1 MLRIFVVSLNGVPP
15 AAPLSA
21 VFGEGLGCIGRE
33 ETNALA
39 LPDPHKHISRVQAQ
53 VKCLSGEYF
62 LVDQGGNPTSVNG
75 RPLGKG
81 NVATL
86 HDGDRIE
93 MAEWVLRVETV
104 RPAPV
109 FSAAAAPAATDD
121 PLGLLGGSGP
131 AVAADPLAA
140 LLGTPAP
147 ASVMPSAPVPSAPI
161 PSTPMPAPAPRK
173 AGDDPFAIF
182 SVLATP
188 AAQERP
194 APVAES
200 MDPFAAFGTPAAA
213 PRQPAAAQ
221 ASADDPLG
229 LGIAP
234 AATGSVDSLF
244 GLEGKAA
251 SDPFANS
258 ALADPLMQ
266 APVAADGADPLALL
280 MGGSGAAPATPVG
293 RNDSPLLNDAFVPP
307 QAQPD
312 AYADADDE
320 FDFNLPT
327 QMVVGTPDNP
337 APAVPPVVSWGRESA
352 PVIDSAPAPKAAS
365 GVPVQPPLV
374 ERPAASHAA
383 ARVSVEALQTPL
395 SSAPPAAGAA
405 GPASHSA
412 ELLAAF
418 VRGLGVP
425 GLNPPGGLTPE
436 LAEHIG
442 VMLRESVQGTVE
454 LLVARAATK
463 REVRAEM
470 TMIVSKNNNPLKFSP
485 DVNFALHQ
493 LLQPQGSKGFMAP
506 VEAMR
511 DAYDDLRAHQIGFIA
526 GMRAA
531 LAGILGR
538 FRPAELENRLSD
550 KSFLDSVLPANRKA
564 KLWDLYEQRYADIL
578 SEAED
583 DFHSL
588 FGREFLRAYEEQ
600 IDRLSNDRA
609 PGQ

>member
-109 FSAAAAPAATDD
+109 FSAAPASAATDD
-121 PLGLLGGSGP
+121 PLGLLGAAAP
-131 AVAADPLAA
+131 TAADPLAA
-140 LLGTPAP
+140 LLGTPAAAAP
-147 ASVMPSAPVPSAPI
+147 VAAMSSAPV
-161 PSTPMPAPAPRK
+161 PSTPMPAPASRK
-173 AGDDPFAIF
+173 ASDDPFAIF
-182 SVLATP
+182 SAVAVP

-194 APVAES
+194 AVAAEG

-213 PRQPAAAQ
+213 PRQPAAVQ

-266 APVAADGADPLALL
+266 APLAADGADPLALL
-280 MGGSGAAPATPVG
+280 MGGGAAPAAPVG

-312 AYADADDE
+312 AADE

-337 APAVPPVVSWGRESA
+337 APAVAPVVSWGRESA
-352 PVIDSAPAPKAAS
+352 PVIDSPSAPKAAS
-365 GVPVQPPLV
+365 GVAMQPPPV
-374 ERPAASHAA
+374 ARPAAVNSA

-395 SSAPPAAGAA
+395 SSTPPAAGPA
-405 GPASHSA
+405 GQSA

-418 VRGLGVP
+418 IRGLGVP

-564 KLWDLYEQRYADIL
+564 KLWDLYEQRYSDIL

>member
-1 MLRIFVVSLNGVPP
+1 MLRVFVVSQNGVPP
-15 AAPLSA
+15 ALPLSA
-21 VFGEGLGCIGRE
+21 VFGEGIGSIGRE
-33 ETNALA
+33 EANTLA
-39 LPDPHKHISRVQAQ
+39 LPDPYKHISRVQAQ

-81 NVATL
+81 NVASL

-93 MAEWVLRVETV
+93 MAEWILHVETV

-109 FSAAAAPAATDD
+109 FSAAPAAAAAD
-121 PLGLLGGSGP
+121 PLGLLGSATP
-131 AVAADPLAA
+131 EAANPDPLAA
-140 LLGTPAP
+140 LLGIPPAP
-147 ASVMPSAPVPSAPI
+147 SVPAAPAAFVPPPSSPVPL
-161 PSTPMPAPAPRK
+161 PAAVQRK
-173 AGDDPFAIF
+173 ASDDPFAIF
-182 SVLATP
+182 SAVATP
-188 AAQERP
+188 AAK
-194 APVAES
+194 APVAAPES
-200 MDPFAAFGTPAAA
+200 LDPFAAFGTPAAA
-213 PRQPAAAQ
+213 PRQPASAQ
-221 ASADDPLG
+221 ASSDDPLG
-229 LGIAP
+229 LGLGVNIGQP
-234 AATGSVDSLF
+234 AAATSVDSLF
-244 GLEGKAA
+244 GLDAKAA
-251 SDPFANS
+251 ADPFANS
-258 ALADPLMQ
+258 MLADPQRQ
-266 APVAADGADPLALL
+266 APTAADSQDPLALL
-280 MGGSGAAPATPVG
+280 MGSDAAASVPTG
-293 RNDSPLLNDAFVPP
+293 RNDSSMLNDAFVPP
-307 QAQPD
+307 QAI
-312 AYADADDE
+312 AAEDE

-327 QMVVGTPDNP
+327 QIVLGTPDNP
-337 APAVPPVVSWGRESA
+337 LAVKAPQAPTAA
-352 PVIDSAPAPKAAS
+352 PVL
-365 GVPVQPPLV
+365 PVQPAPV
-374 ERPAASHAA
+374 ARPIEPQVAV
-383 ARVSVEALQTPL
+383 RVSVQ
-395 SSAPPAAGAA
+395 APPAGLAAVIPVAGSAN
-405 GPASHSA
+405 SA

-425 GLNPPGGLTPE
+425 NLNPPGGLTPE

-442 VMLRESVQGTVE
+442 VMLREAVQGTVE

-493 LLQPQGSKGFMAP
+493 LLQPAGSKGFLPP

-526 GMRAA
+526 GMRGA

-538 FRPAELENRLSD
+538 FRPAELEARLSD

-564 KLWDLYEQRYADIL
+564 KLWDSYEQRYADIL
-578 SEAED
+578 REAED

-609 PGQ
+609 PQ